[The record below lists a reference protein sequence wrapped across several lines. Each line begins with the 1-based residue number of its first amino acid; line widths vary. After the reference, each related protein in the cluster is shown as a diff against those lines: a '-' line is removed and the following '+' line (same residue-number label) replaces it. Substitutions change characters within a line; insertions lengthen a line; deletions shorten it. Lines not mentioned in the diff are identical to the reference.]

1 MFRIKNPNWKVQ
13 MQSRLANRHI
23 ALSFVMPCL
32 NEAETLAFCIV
43 EAQAALTEA
52 GIDGEVVIAK
62 GTQKGDIVL

>member
-1 MFRIKNPNWKVQ
+1 
-13 MQSRLANRHI
+13 
-23 ALSFVMPCL
+23 MPCL
-32 NEAETLAFCIV
+32 NEAETLEFCIV